1 MLLVFA
7 SILDSFFFF
16 FPLKVFARLSG
27 RFLILLGFLDCFG
40 QFARL
45 LLIWFLVGLVSNSP
59 DKLCKR

>member
-7 SILDSFFFF
+7 SILDVFF